1 MSQKRSFN
9 KLAFKLSALFLIV
22 ILPLT
27 LFACMVYATSYQSL
41 RQKTLDSIAQNGE
54 QISMS
59 IDQSLQNVFSA
70 QNAMNVD
77 DKIMYMIVMNNRAS
91 DFQRYINMLDVL
103 NRLSTVRLSQSCISE
118 IRLHI
123 PVMNKTLMSNGTATQ
138 LQDECQYYMQEMEH
152 FYMLQADWNHLTL
165 GCVYP
170 WLAQNNYAYYLITEI
185 DCQELTRSILMPHT
199 HEHGNTYL
207 FMEDDHKQPQ
217 LIACYGE
224 KALFDPFTQ
233 LTTEVNGV
241 SRIVLEGEMY
251 LASVKNIGFFD
262 LKVLLL
268 TPEADIFHE
277 LKVQNSAM
285 WAVLL
290 IATILI
296 LFFIQMIMCMINHPL
311 KRLSSA
317 FAEVQ
322 SGHLNAEIISR
333 RKDEFGEIYAC
344 FNSMTSQIKRLIDEN
359 YSSRLLVQEIKLRQL
374 QAQVNPHF
382 LYNSFRN
389 IYAMAQLG
397 DYEGILEITE
407 KLTAFYRYTAQTS
420 GDTVQLYQEDEYA
433 CAYLGIQGIRF
444 EDQLEVRLEPL
455 PHEMKNAP
463 ALHFSIQTIA
473 ENACKYAQPT
483 RPQDAVIALSYQE
496 HPDGYVVAVDDN
508 GTAMTDDKIEELN
521 RLIPSGEVINSGTG
535 LINLQQRLQM
545 RWGKQAGLS
554 FSRSALGGLRVEM
567 YVYWKKD
574 TLIQHSS

>member
-9 KLAFKLSALFLIV
+9 KLAFKLSGFFLIV

-27 LFACMVYATSYQSL
+27 LLACMVYSSSYQSL
-41 RQKTLDSIAQNGE
+41 RKKTLDSIAQNGE
-54 QISMS
+54 MISMT

-70 QNAMNVD
+70 QSALNVD
-77 DKIMYMIVMNNRAS
+77 DKIMYMIMMDNRVS
-91 DFQRYINMLDVL
+91 DYQRYTNMMDVME
-103 NRLSTVRLSQSCISE
+103 RLATMRLSQSCVSE

-138 LQDECQYYMQEMEH
+138 LKDECQYYMQEMEH

-165 GCVYP
+165 ACAYP
-170 WLAQNNYAYYLITEI
+170 WLGQNSYAYYLITEI
-185 DCQELTRSILMPHT
+185 DCQELTRSILMHHT

-207 FMEDDHKQPQ
+207 FMENDQNPPQ
-217 LIACYGE
+217 LITCYGE
-224 KALFDPFTQ
+224 KALFDPFMR
-233 LTTEVNGV
+233 LKAEVNGV
-241 SRIVLEGEMY
+241 SQIVLEGENY
-251 LASVKNIGFFD
+251 LVSVKDIGFFH
-262 LKVLLL
+262 LKMLSL
-268 TPEADIFHE
+268 TPEAEVFYE
-277 LKVQNSAM
+277 LKIQSSAM
-285 WAVLL
+285 QVVLL
-290 IATILI
+290 ITAMLI
-296 LFFIQMIMCMINHPL
+296 LFFIQMIVRMINHPL

-317 FAEVQ
+317 FNEVQ
-322 SGHLNAEIISR
+322 SGHLNAEIISQ
-333 RKDEFGEIYAC
+333 RKDEFGEIYAR
-344 FNSMTSQIKRLIDEN
+344 FNSMTSQMKRLIDEN
-359 YSSRLLVQEIKLRQL
+359 YNSRLLVQEIKLRQL

-397 DYEGILEITE
+397 DYDGILEITE

-455 PHEMKNAP
+455 PPGMKNAP

-473 ENACKYAQPT
+473 ENACKYALPT

-508 GTAMTDDKIEELN
+508 GTAMSDDKIKELN
-521 RLIPSGEVINSGTG
+521 RLIPIGDVINSGTG

-545 RWGKQAGLS
+545 RWGKHAGLS

-567 YVYWKKD
+567 YVYWKKEKPVE
-574 TLIQHSS
+574 HSK